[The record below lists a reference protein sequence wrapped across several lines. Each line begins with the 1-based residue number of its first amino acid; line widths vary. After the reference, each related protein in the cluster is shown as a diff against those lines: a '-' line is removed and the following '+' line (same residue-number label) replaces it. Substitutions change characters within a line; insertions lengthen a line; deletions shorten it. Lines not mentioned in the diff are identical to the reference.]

1 MNLKELKN
9 LNSASLEMKEME
21 LVQGGIGGNQ
31 TDTMT
36 VTGNRETGET
46 TVTNDG
52 KDAAPSGIRR
62 ALAG

>member
-1 MNLKELKN
+1 
-9 LNSASLEMKEME
+9 MKEME